1 MVDIINI
8 IEVIYEIK
16 KLNVFVNFFKNNL
29 VDKCYDLLGFIGV
42 GVLCCVLS
50 GVMGIV
56 GIIFVV
62 IGIFLFFFNINL
74 VKLVEKLFKK

>member
-29 VDKCYDLLGFIGV
+29 IDKCYDLLGFIGV

>member
-1 MVDIINI
+1 MVDIINV
-8 IEVIYEIK
+8 IEIIYEIK

-29 VDKCYDLLGFIGV
+29 IDKCYDLLGFIGV